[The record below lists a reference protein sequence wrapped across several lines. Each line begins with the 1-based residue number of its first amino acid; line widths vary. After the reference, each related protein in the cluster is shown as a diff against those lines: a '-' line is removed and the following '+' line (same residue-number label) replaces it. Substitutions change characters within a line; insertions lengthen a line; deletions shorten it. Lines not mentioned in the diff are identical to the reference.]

1 MTIRI
6 TKEQAGTGILDIVEE
21 ISGVDVAVCLQCRR
35 CSNGCPVSAHTESS
49 PSGILKKLQMG
60 AGSEICDDE
69 MIWLCASCETCY
81 ARCPMGING
90 AAVMDALR
98 RLAEDRNAK
107 KPEGN
112 MPLMNKIL
120 LATMRMF
127 GRTYDLGAM
136 MFYKVGTATYLRDT
150 EKVPMIMR
158 KRKIALF
165 PALGADRKSV
175 KRIFR
180 KIGARKDTVK

>member
-6 TKEQAGTGILDIVEE
+6 KKEHAGAGILELVEE
-21 ISGVDVAVCLQCRR
+21 ISGVDVALCLQCRR
-35 CSNGCPVSAHTESS
+35 CTNGCPVSAHTESS
-49 PSGILKKLQMG
+49 PSGILKKLQLG
-60 AGSEICDDE
+60 ADSEILDNE

-81 ARCPMGING
+81 ARCPMDINS

-98 RLAEDRNAK
+98 VLAEKRDAK
-107 KPEGN
+107 KPAGN

-120 LATMRMF
+120 LATMRVF

-136 MFYKVGTATYLRDT
+136 MLYKVGTATYFKDT
-150 EKVPMIMR
+150 EKVPMILR

-165 PALGADRKSV
+165 PSPGADRKIV
-175 KRIFR
+175 KHIFK
-180 KIGARKDTVK
+180 KISARKEK

>member
-6 TKEQAGTGILDIVEE
+6 TKEHTGAGLLDLVEE
-21 ISGVDVAVCLQCRR
+21 ISGVDAAVCLQCRR
-35 CSNGCPVSAHTESS
+35 CTNGCPVSAHSGSS

-60 AGSEICDDE
+60 AAGELLDDE

-98 RLAEDRNAK
+98 RLAEDRSAK
-107 KPEGN
+107 KPEGS
-112 MPLMNKIL
+112 MPLMNRIL
-120 LATMRMF
+120 LATMRAF

-136 MFYKVGTATYLRDT
+136 MLYKLGTATYFKDT
-150 EKVPMIMR
+150 EKVPMILM

-165 PALGADRKSV
+165 PALAADRKSV
-175 KRIFR
+175 KRIF
-180 KIGARKDTVK
+180 KKFSARKVR

>member
-6 TKEQAGTGILDIVEE
+6 TKDHAGAGILDLVEE
-21 ISGVDVAVCLQCRR
+21 IAGVDAALCLQCRR
-35 CSNGCPVSAHTESS
+35 CTNGCPVAAHTGSS
-49 PSGILKKLQMG
+49 PSEILKKLQMG
-60 AGSEICDDE
+60 AGSELLDEE

-98 RLAEDRNAK
+98 SLAEDRNAK

-120 LATMRMF
+120 LATMRLF

-136 MFYKVGTATYLRDT
+136 MLYKVGTASYFMDT
-150 EKVPMIMR
+150 EKVPMILM

-165 PALGADRKSV
+165 PALRADRKTV
-175 KRIFR
+175 KRIFK
-180 KIGARKDTVK
+180 KIGARKEK

>member
-6 TKEQAGTGILDIVEE
+6 TKEHTGAGLLGPIKE
-21 ISGVDVAVCLQCRR
+21 ISGVDVHVCLQCRR
-35 CSNGCPVSAHTESS
+35 CTNGCPVSAHTELS

-60 AGSEICDDE
+60 AGSEILDSE

-98 RLAEDRNAK
+98 RLAEDRDAK
-107 KPEGN
+107 KPKGN

-120 LATMRMF
+120 LATIRMF

-136 MFYKVGTATYLRDT
+136 MFYKVGTATYFMDT
-150 EKVPMIMR
+150 DKVPAILM

-165 PALGADRKSV
+165 PAAGADRKIV
-175 KRIFR
+175 KRIF
-180 KIGARKDTVK
+180 KKLGARKEK

>member
-6 TKEQAGTGILDIVEE
+6 TKEHAGAGILDLVEE

-35 CSNGCPVSAHTESS
+35 CTNGCPLSAHADSS
-49 PSGILKKLQMG
+49 PSEILKKLQMG
-60 AGSEICDDE
+60 AGKEILDNE

-81 ARCPMGING
+81 ARCPMGINS

-98 RLAEDRNAK
+98 RLAVDREAD
-107 KPEGN
+107 KPAGN

-120 LATMRMF
+120 LATIRVF

-136 MFYKVGTATYLRDT
+136 MLYKVGTATYFKDT
-150 EKVPMIMR
+150 EKVPMILR

-165 PALGADRKSV
+165 PSPGADRKRV
-175 KRIFR
+175 KHIFK
-180 KIGARKDTVK
+180 KIGARKDK

>member
-6 TKEQAGTGILDIVEE
+6 TKEQAGAGILDLVEE

-35 CSNGCPVSAHTESS
+35 CTNGCPLSAHAESS
-49 PSGILKKLQMG
+49 LSEILKKLQMG
-60 AGSEICDDE
+60 AGSEILDDE

-98 RLAEDRNAK
+98 RLAEDCNAK
-107 KPEGN
+107 KPAGN

-120 LATMRMF
+120 LATIRVF

-136 MFYKVGTATYLRDT
+136 MLYKVGTATYFKDT
-150 EKVPMIMR
+150 EKVPMILM

-165 PALGADRKSV
+165 PALGADRKRV
-175 KRIFR
+175 KHIFK
-180 KIGARKDTVK
+180 KIGARKEK